1 MVSESKSLT
10 GCKKVKR
17 TAFIRGGY
25 KVNKLKRLS
34 MLTVMI
40 ASVFIFSSHALAAQ
54 YYTVSTSSGAP
65 VNMRSGPGTSW
76 GIVTTIPS
84 GTRIPIYCYKIGT
97 TVTGKYGTSNIWN
110 YTERTLAS
118 GEIVPGFVSDTYMY
132 TGSDGPVVPKCSW

>member
-1 MVSESKSLT
+1 MVFESKSLT

-54 YYTVSTSSGAP
+54 YYTVSTSSGVLSICAAAQ
-65 VNMRSGPGTSW
+65 VQ
-76 GIVTTIPS
+76 V
-84 GTRIPIYCYKIGT
+84 
-97 TVTGKYGTSNIWN
+97 
-110 YTERTLAS
+110 
-118 GEIVPGFVSDTYMY
+118 GEL
-132 TGSDGPVVPKCSW
+132 

>member
-65 VNMRSGPGTSW
+65 VNMRSG
-76 GIVTTIPS
+76 
-84 GTRIPIYCYKIGT
+84 RYKLGNCNDHSERNPHPDLLLQNRYNCNWK
-97 TVTGKYGTSNIWN
+97 VWN
-110 YTERTLAS
+110 E
-118 GEIVPGFVSDTYMY
+118 
-132 TGSDGPVVPKCSW
+132 

>member
-40 ASVFIFSSHALAAQ
+40 ASVFIFLAMHLRLSIIRFQQAAVLLSTCAAAQ
-54 YYTVSTSSGAP
+54 VQ
-65 VNMRSGPGTSW
+65 V
-76 GIVTTIPS
+76 
-84 GTRIPIYCYKIGT
+84 
-97 TVTGKYGTSNIWN
+97 
-110 YTERTLAS
+110 
-118 GEIVPGFVSDTYMY
+118 GEL
-132 TGSDGPVVPKCSW
+132 